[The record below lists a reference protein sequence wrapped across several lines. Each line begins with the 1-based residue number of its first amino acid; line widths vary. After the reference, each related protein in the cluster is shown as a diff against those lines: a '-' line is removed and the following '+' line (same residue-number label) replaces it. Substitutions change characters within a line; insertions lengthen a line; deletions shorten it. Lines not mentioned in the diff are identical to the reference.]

1 MIVKVCE
8 ENLPSAAEI
17 HSRSW
22 KESHASFC
30 SEEFLKLHSATHQEA
45 YLRQEIRD
53 GKQLYM
59 MIREIPVGIVSVRD
73 SLIENLYIL
82 PEQQNKGCGT
92 ELLLFAI
99 AQCRENPR
107 LWILDNNVRAQALYE
122 RHGFRLTGNKSPITE
137 QLYELEMELRLPV
150 QAATAAIA
158 F

>member
-17 HSRSW
+17 HSRAW
-22 KESHASFC
+22 QESHASFC
-30 SEEFLKLHSATHQEA
+30 SEEFIKLHSVAHQEA

-59 MIREIPVGIVSVRD
+59 LIREIPVGIVSVRD
-73 SLIENLYIL
+73 SLIENLYVL
-82 PEQQNKGCGT
+82 PEQQNRGCGT

-99 AQCRENPR
+99 ARCGGNPR

-137 QLYELEMELRLPV
+137 QLYELEMELRPPI
-150 QAATAAIA
+150 QAK
-158 F
+158 